1 MTKTDTGAII
11 TAVCT
16 GTLQITTNLT
26 MIDTTASRILK
37 SIPCFSGLS
46 PEVLKQLLASAREQ
60 SFAKGET
67 ILLEGESCPGLFVMK
82 SGAVKLYRNSRDGQE
97 QIMRVVHPS
106 GCFECAPLF
115 DRGPNPV
122 SAQALEASKAI
133 FVPIANFE
141 SLMSSYPEIALQLVP
156 VLSMRLRDLLNTVED
171 FSFRSVSS
179 RLAKLLLQLGERQD
193 EGSSMPTNRPLTQ
206 HHLACVV
213 GCSRQVLNNS
223 LRELVREDVIKI
235 EKRRIIVLE
244 PDALWERTQ
253 PEH

>member
-1 MTKTDTGAII
+1 
-11 TAVCT
+11 
-16 GTLQITTNLT
+16 
-26 MIDTTASRILK
+26 
-37 SIPCFSGLS
+37 
-46 PEVLKQLLASAREQ
+46 
-60 SFAKGET
+60 
-67 ILLEGESCPGLFVMK
+67 
-82 SGAVKLYRNSRDGQE
+82 
-97 QIMRVVHPS
+97 
-106 GCFECAPLF
+106 
-115 DRGPNPV
+115 
-122 SAQALEASKAI
+122 
-133 FVPIANFE
+133 
-141 SLMSSYPEIALQLVP
+141 MSSYPEIALQLVP